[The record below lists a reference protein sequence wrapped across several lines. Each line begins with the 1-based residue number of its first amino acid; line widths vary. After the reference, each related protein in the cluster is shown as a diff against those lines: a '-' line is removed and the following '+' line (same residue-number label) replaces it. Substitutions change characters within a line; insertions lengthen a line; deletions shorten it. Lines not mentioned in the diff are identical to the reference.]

1 MVRFIIHTYLAE
13 VIAHLDPAALN
24 AREGS
29 KGEVSAHYGS
39 PVEKQPL
46 DSVMEVGQKLYLV

>member
-1 MVRFIIHTYLAE
+1 MRFIIHTYLAE